1 MAKRIRPAVLA
12 AGFGMYFLVVG
23 AIAWQFAQGLPNPWY
38 PPDITRW
45 VYTTYMLV
53 AAIFVVGLGGLGLS
67 IRSSFSRQIREVDAR
82 LGSMVR
88 QSDSLPPPLA
98 ETATTRDTVDRD
110 IDELLESL
118 SEVEASATRE
128 AQAMDSNPQ
137 SGSPPY
143 GDEDDTKL
151 GSRRPRLIER
161 REVLGRDLIADGQRA
176 AAVRGNPG
184 MKVPGAAGIG

>member
-1 MAKRIRPAVLA
+1 PRDR
-12 AGFGMYFLVVG
+12 
-23 AIAWQFAQGLPNPWY
+23 
-38 PPDITRW
+38 PDITRCDD
-45 VYTTYMLV
+45 TTYRLV
-53 AAIFVVGLGGLGLS
+53 APIFDVGLGGVGLS

-118 SEVEASATRE
+118 TAGEASATLE

-143 GDEDDTKL
+143 SDEDDTKL
-151 GSRRPRLIER
+151 GSRRQR
-161 REVLGRDLIADGQRA
+161 RIA
-176 AAVRGNPG
+176 
-184 MKVPGAAGIG
+184 